1 MNSLFVSI
9 DKPQILEMLQS
20 QIKTILKNDPND
32 FLFGTSNEDPVA
44 VIDIKNP
51 IQENINEAFPRPLQ
65 DNLSSSVSSVQLLK
79 ETSDNISVCNEA
91 CNSEAC
97 PTVETTINTLD
108 DLEMVNVAFDGCL

>member
-44 VIDIKNP
+44 VIDINNP
-51 IQENINEAFPRPLQ
+51 L
-65 DNLSSSVSSVQLLK
+65 
-79 ETSDNISVCNEA
+79 
-91 CNSEAC
+91 
-97 PTVETTINTLD
+97 
-108 DLEMVNVAFDGCL
+108 

>member
-51 IQENINEAFPRPLQ
+51 IQENINEAFPRPL
-65 DNLSSSVSSVQLLK
+65 
-79 ETSDNISVCNEA
+79 
-91 CNSEAC
+91 
-97 PTVETTINTLD
+97 
-108 DLEMVNVAFDGCL
+108 